1 MIRYQEEWKE
11 VTRVLLPKINL
22 EANVS
27 RNTMKKQY
35 FQNSEENI

>member
-11 VTRVLLPKINL
+11 VTRVLLPQINL

-27 RNTMKKQY
+27 RNPMKKQY
-35 FQNSEENI
+35 FQNAEENI